1 MLLKVEAPMDPYFL
15 KAAEILSMPVKKF
28 LFIYKLWLY

>member
-15 KAAEILSMPVKKF
+15 KAAEILPYACEEV
-28 LFIYKLWLY
+28 FIYL